1 MADTTY
7 SWLQIV
13 SAADPNRDTSK
24 IPIYYFGGNN
34 KVFTEDN
41 DPYN

>member
-13 SAADPNRDTSK
+13 SAADPDRDNKK
-24 IPIYYFGGNN
+24 IPAYYFGGNR
-34 KVFTEDN
+34 KVFLEDN
-41 DPYN
+41 NPYN